1 MRYAHT
7 HTHTPYMV
15 LPITRKYAKSLCD
28 KFNKVPKRYAASADG
43 WKAGEGG
50 RGANKMKINCAT
62 RKKSKDFQGAHTD
75 KQPKNISSASSP
87 LLLALLFLLSPLYLP
102 PSLPPLTTY
111 LWLPSVW
118 RLCWPSST
126 TQGIRTCV
134 QQPPLKRKGQHT
146 TTRAQESCRCV
157 CVGVWVCMCCAHLG
171 LPCLKFKLSLKQ
183 NIVRSCSCCCFRF
196 ACHANHKTCTVYAC
210 VCVCTCVS
218 VCVPIV

>member
-102 PSLPPLTTY
+102 PSLLLLHICGFPQSGVFVGPH
-111 LWLPSVW
+111 
-118 RLCWPSST
+118 R
-126 TQGIRTCV
+126 Q
-134 QQPPLKRKGQHT
+134 RKG
-146 TTRAQESCRCV
+146 
-157 CVGVWVCMCCAHLG
+157 
-171 LPCLKFKLSLKQ
+171 
-183 NIVRSCSCCCFRF
+183 F
-196 ACHANHKTCTVYAC
+196 APASSSRH
-210 VCVCTCVS
+210 
-218 VCVPIV
+218 